1 MTKKGCA
8 VSLCKK
14 TKQVLQTYVP
24 CDKIKQTDVPNK
36 CLKKKGEEES
46 DAGTDTR
53 KIRDTKEYDHTADRK
68 NFWDSSGTLW
78 WAEVTI

>member
-1 MTKKGCA
+1 
-8 VSLCKK
+8 LCKK

>member
-1 MTKKGCA
+1 MQKA
-8 VSLCKK
+8 
-14 TKQVLQTYVP
+14 KQLLQTYVLY
-24 CDKIKQTDVPNK
+24 DKIKQTNVPNR

-68 NFWDSSGTLW
+68 NFRDSSGTLW
-78 WAEVTI
+78 WAEVTV